1 MQITFDPHIA
11 NECDETLCII
21 AQAQP
26 DVVRMWLID
35 YNEDQDSETA
45 QPDTAQSVKA
55 AVAEVMRADTAPAQ
69 PETAQPETAPTWTPD
84 LAQPETAQPE
94 TATAQ
99 PETDCHGMVH
109 DGTIHSTPASKNA
122 DGSWRAKRG
131 HKEAY
136 EAAIAAATCNDAP
149 TPAPAPQGMPMP
161 NPASAAPATPPAPI
175 DYKTM
180 AERFMAKM
188 ADPDGL
194 PDEYE
199 AIYAALSIGYDDL
212 ETNQTSI
219 ARLSAYMDAVD
230 NGDDHDG
237 CVRHAMSA
245 DQ

>member
-1 MQITFDPHIA
+1 MQITFDPHNAQECATIA
-11 NECDETLCII
+11 RLLGT
-21 AQAQP
+21 
-26 DVVRMWLID
+26 
-35 YNEDQDSETA
+35 TA
-45 QPDTAQSVKA
+45 QPDTAPA
-55 AVAEVMRADTAPAQ
+55 AQPDTATAQPDTAPTWTPDQAQ
-69 PETAQPETAPTWTPD
+69 PDTATAQPETAP
-84 LAQPETAQPE
+84 E
-94 TATAQ
+94 Q

-109 DGTIHSTPASKNA
+109 DDTIHSTPASKNA

-131 HKEAY
+131 QKEAY
-136 EAAIAAATCNDAP
+136 DAAIAAATGKDA
-149 TPAPAPQGMPMP
+149 PAPAPQGMPMP
-161 NPASAAPATPPAPI
+161 QPASAAPATPPAPI

-194 PDEYE
+194 PAEYE
-199 AIYAALSIGYDDL
+199 AIYTALSIGYDDL

-245 DQ
+245 

>member
-1 MQITFDPHIA
+1 MQITFDPHNA
-11 NECDETLCII
+11 ADMQSM
-21 AQAQP
+21 AQIVNFLTDNADSP
-26 DVVRMWLID
+26 DV
-35 YNEDQDSETA
+35 
-45 QPDTAQSVKA
+45 P
-55 AVAEVMRADTAPAQ
+55 DTAPAQ
-69 PETAQPETAPTWTPD
+69 PDTATAEPETAH
-84 LAQPETAQPE
+84 PETAHPD
-94 TATAQ
+94 TAQ

-109 DGTIHSTPASKNA
+109 DDTIHSTPASKNA

-131 HKEAY
+131 QKEAY
-136 EAAIAAATCNDAP
+136 EAAIAAATQAP
-149 TPAPAPQGMPMP
+149 APADAPAPQGMPMP

-194 PDEYE
+194 PAEYE

>member
-1 MQITFDPHIA
+1 MQITFDPHNAQECATIA
-11 NECDETLCII
+11 LLLGTTVP
-21 AQAQP
+21 A
-26 DVVRMWLID
+26 
-35 YNEDQDSETA
+35 A
-45 QPDTAQSVKA
+45 QPDTAQSVEA
-55 AVAEVMRADTAPAQ
+55 AVAEVMRPDTAPAQ
-69 PETAQPETAPTWTPD
+69 PETAPA
-84 LAQPETAQPE
+84 AQPD

-109 DGTIHSTPASKNA
+109 DDTIHSTPASKNA

-131 HKEAY
+131 QKEAY
-136 EAAIAAATCNDAP
+136 EAAIAAATGKDA
-149 TPAPAPQGMPMP
+149 PAPAPQGMPMP
-161 NPASAAPATPPAPI
+161 QPASAAPATPPAPI

-194 PDEYE
+194 PAEYE
-199 AIYAALSIGYDDL
+199 AIYTALSIGYDDL

-245 DQ
+245 

>member
-1 MQITFDPHIA
+1 MQITFNPHDPM
-11 NECDETLCII
+11 ECDETLGFI

-26 DVVRMWLID
+26 CVVKMWLID
-35 YNEDQDSETA
+35 YNESQDADTPPAQTA
-45 QPDTAQSVKA
+45 EPDTAPA
-55 AVAEVMRADTAPAQ
+55 AQ
-69 PETAQPETAPTWTPD
+69 PETAQPETAQPD
-84 LAQPETAQPE
+84 TAP
-94 TATAQ
+94 AQ

-109 DGTIHSTPASKNA
+109 DDAIHSTPASKNA

-131 HKEAY
+131 QKEAY
-136 EAAIAAATCNDAP
+136 EAAIAAATAP
-149 TPAPAPQGMPMP
+149 ATAPAPQGMPMP
-161 NPASAAPATPPAPI
+161 QPASAAPATPPAPI

-194 PDEYE
+194 PAEYE
-199 AIYAALSIGYDDL
+199 AIYTALSIGYDDL

-245 DQ
+245 

>member
-1 MQITFDPHIA
+1 MQITFDPHNVQECATIA
-11 NECDETLCII
+11 RLLGTTVP
-21 AQAQP
+21 A
-26 DVVRMWLID
+26 
-35 YNEDQDSETA
+35 ETA
-45 QPDTAQSVKA
+45 
-55 AVAEVMRADTAPAQ
+55 RADGLTVTDGPTPPFEPSQMTPLAEGAPQ
-69 PETAQPETAPTWTPD
+69 YIEGEVTP
-84 LAQPETAQPE
+84 
-94 TATAQ
+94 AQ

-109 DGTIHSTPASKNA
+109 DTTIHSTPPSFNA
-122 DGSWRAKRG
+122 DGSYRAKRG
-131 HKEAY
+131 AKEAY
-136 EAAIAAATCNDAP
+136 EAAVAAATAQAAPAAMP
-149 TPAPAPQGMPMP
+149 TPAPSPQGMPMP

-194 PDEYE
+194 PVEYE

-245 DQ
+245 

>member
-1 MQITFDPHIA
+1 MQITFDPHNA
-11 NECDETLCII
+11 QECDETLGFI

-26 DVVRMWLID
+26 CVVKMWLID
-35 YNEDQDSETA
+35 YNESQDADTPPAQTAEPETA
-45 QPDTAQSVKA
+45 SP
-55 AVAEVMRADTAPAQ
+55 APEQ
-69 PETAQPETAPTWTPD
+69 PETASPTPEQPE
-84 LAQPETAQPE
+84 
-94 TATAQ
+94 TAQ
-99 PETDCHGMVH
+99 PETDCHGMTH
-109 DGTIHSTPASKNA
+109 DDAIHSTPASKNA

-131 HKEAY
+131 QKEAY
-136 EAAIAAATCNDAP
+136 EAAIAAATGKDA
-149 TPAPAPQGMPMP
+149 PAPAPQGMPVP
-161 NPASAAPATPPAPI
+161 QPASAAPATPPAPI

-194 PDEYE
+194 PAEYE
-199 AIYAALSIGYDDL
+199 AIYTALSIGYDDL

-245 DQ
+245 

>member
-1 MQITFDPHIA
+1 MQITFDPHNVQECATIA
-11 NECDETLCII
+11 RLLGT
-21 AQAQP
+21 
-26 DVVRMWLID
+26 
-35 YNEDQDSETA
+35 TA
-45 QPDTAQSVKA
+45 QPDTAPAQP
-55 AVAEVMRADTAPAQ
+55 DTAPA
-69 PETAQPETAPTWTPD
+69 AQPETAP
-84 LAQPETAQPE
+84 AAQPE
-94 TATAQ
+94 TATEQ
-99 PETDCHGMVH
+99 PAGETDCHGMTH
-109 DGTIHSTPASKNA
+109 DDAIHSTPASKNA

-131 HKEAY
+131 QKEAY
-136 EAAIAAATCNDAP
+136 EAAIAAATGKDA
-149 TPAPAPQGMPMP
+149 PAPAPQGMPVP
-161 NPASAAPATPPAPI
+161 QPASAAPATPPAPI

-194 PDEYE
+194 PAEYE

-245 DQ
+245 

>member
-1 MQITFDPHIA
+1 MQITFDPHNA
-11 NECDETLCII
+11 ADMQSM
-21 AQAQP
+21 AQLVNFLTGNADSP
-26 DVVRMWLID
+26 DVPD
-35 YNEDQDSETA
+35 TA
-45 QPDTAQSVKA
+45 QPDTAQPDTA
-55 AVAEVMRADTAPAQ
+55 TAPAQ
-69 PETAQPETAPTWTPD
+69 PD
-84 LAQPETAQPE
+84 
-94 TATAQ
+94 
-99 PETDCHGMVH
+99 TDCHGMTH
-109 DGTIHSTPASKNA
+109 DDAIHSTPASKNA

-131 HKEAY
+131 QKEAY
-136 EAAIAAATCNDAP
+136 EAAIAAATGKD
-149 TPAPAPQGMPMP
+149 APAPTAMPVP
-161 NPASAAPATPPAPI
+161 QPASAAPATPPAPI

-194 PDEYE
+194 PAEYE

-245 DQ
+245 

>member
-1 MQITFDPHIA
+1 MQITFDPHNVQECATIA
-11 NECDETLCII
+11 RLLGTT
-21 AQAQP
+21 APA
-26 DVVRMWLID
+26 
-35 YNEDQDSETA
+35 A
-45 QPDTAQSVKA
+45 QPDTAP
-55 AVAEVMRADTAPAQ
+55 AETPRADGLTATEQ
-69 PETAQPETAPTWTPD
+69 PEPTTPD
-84 LAQPETAQPE
+84 QPDTS
-94 TATAQ
+94 
-99 PETDCHGMVH
+99 ETDCHGMVH
-109 DGTIHSTPASKNA
+109 DDTIHSTPASKNA

-131 HKEAY
+131 QKEAY
-136 EAAIAAATCNDAP
+136 DAAIAAATQGP
-149 TPAPAPQGMPMP
+149 TPAPQGMPMP
-161 NPASAAPATPPAPI
+161 QPASAAPATPPAPI

-194 PDEYE
+194 PAEYE

-245 DQ
+245 

>member
-1 MQITFDPHIA
+1 MQITFDPHNA
-11 NECDETLCII
+11 QECDETLGFI

-26 DVVRMWLID
+26 CVVKMWLID
-35 YNEDQDSETA
+35 YNESQDADTPPAQTAPA
-45 QPDTAQSVKA
+45 QPDTAPA
-55 AVAEVMRADTAPAQ
+55 AEPDTAPAH
-69 PETAQPETAPTWTPD
+69 PSG
-84 LAQPETAQPE
+84 
-94 TATAQ
+94 
-99 PETDCHGMVH
+99 ETDCHGMVH
-109 DGTIHSTPASKNA
+109 DDTIHSTPASKNA

-131 HKEAY
+131 QKEAY
-136 EAAIAAATCNDAP
+136 EAAIAAATGKDA
-149 TPAPAPQGMPMP
+149 PAPAPQGMPVP
-161 NPASAAPATPPAPI
+161 QPASAAPATPPAPI

-194 PDEYE
+194 PAEYE

-245 DQ
+245 

>member
-1 MQITFDPHIA
+1 MQITFDPHNA
-11 NECDETLCII
+11 QECDETLGFI

-26 DVVRMWLID
+26 CVVKMWLID
-35 YNEDQDSETA
+35 YNESQDA
-45 QPDTAQSVKA
+45 DTP
-55 AVAEVMRADTAPAQ
+55 RADGLTVTDGPTPPFEPSQMTPLAEGAPQYIKGEVTPAQ
-69 PETAQPETAPTWTPD
+69 PETVAAQPD
-84 LAQPETAQPE
+84 
-94 TATAQ
+94 
-99 PETDCHGMVH
+99 TDCHGMTH
-109 DGTIHSTPASKNA
+109 DDAIHSTPASKNA

-131 HKEAY
+131 QKEAY
-136 EAAIAAATCNDAP
+136 EAAIAAATGKDAP
-149 TPAPAPQGMPMP
+149 VPQGMPVP
-161 NPASAAPATPPAPI
+161 QPASAAPATPPAPI

-194 PDEYE
+194 PAEYE

>member
-1 MQITFDPHIA
+1 MQITFDPHNAQECATIA
-11 NECDETLCII
+11 LLLGTTVP
-21 AQAQP
+21 A
-26 DVVRMWLID
+26 
-35 YNEDQDSETA
+35 A
-45 QPDTAQSVKA
+45 QPDTAQSVEA
-55 AVAEVMRADTAPAQ
+55 AVAEVMRPDTAPAQ
-69 PETAQPETAPTWTPD
+69 PETAPAAQPETAPA
-84 LAQPETAQPE
+84 AQPD

-109 DGTIHSTPASKNA
+109 DDTIHSTPASKNA

-131 HKEAY
+131 QKEAY
-136 EAAIAAATCNDAP
+136 EAAIAAATGKDA
-149 TPAPAPQGMPMP
+149 PAPAPQGMPMP
-161 NPASAAPATPPAPI
+161 QPASAAPATPPAPI

-194 PDEYE
+194 PAEYE
-199 AIYAALSIGYDDL
+199 AIYTALSIGYDDL

-245 DQ
+245 

>member
-1 MQITFDPHIA
+1 MQITFDPHNA
-11 NECDETLCII
+11 QECDETLGFI

-26 DVVRMWLID
+26 HVVKMWLID
-35 YNEDQDSETA
+35 YNESQD
-45 QPDTAQSVKA
+45 
-55 AVAEVMRADTAPAQ
+55 ADTAPADTPPADGLTVTDGPTPSFEPSQMTPIAEGAPQYIQGEVTPTQ
-69 PETAQPETAPTWTPD
+69 PD
-84 LAQPETAQPE
+84 
-94 TATAQ
+94 TAQ
-99 PETDCHGMVH
+99 PETDCHGMTH
-109 DGTIHSTPASKNA
+109 DDAIHSTPASKNA

-131 HKEAY
+131 QKEAY
-136 EAAIAAATCNDAP
+136 EAAIAAATQG
-149 TPAPAPQGMPMP
+149 PAESAPQGTPMP
-161 NPASAAPATPPAPI
+161 QPASAAPATPPAPI

-194 PDEYE
+194 PAEYE
-199 AIYAALSIGYDDL
+199 AIYTALSIGYDDL

-245 DQ
+245 

>member
-1 MQITFDPHIA
+1 MQITFDPH
-11 NECDETLCII
+11 NPTECDETLGFI

-26 DVVRMWLID
+26 CVVKMWLID
-35 YNEDQDSETA
+35 YNESQNSETAPA
-45 QPDTAQSVKA
+45 QPDTAPA
-55 AVAEVMRADTAPAQ
+55 AQ
-69 PETAQPETAPTWTPD
+69 PDTVAAQPETAP
-84 LAQPETAQPE
+84 
-94 TATAQ
+94 AQ
-99 PETDCHGMVH
+99 PETDCHGMTH
-109 DGTIHSTPASKNA
+109 DDAIHSTPASKNA

-131 HKEAY
+131 QKEAY
-136 EAAIAAATCNDAP
+136 EAAIAAATGKDA
-149 TPAPAPQGMPMP
+149 PAPAPQGMPVP
-161 NPASAAPATPPAPI
+161 QPASAAPATPPAPI

-194 PDEYE
+194 PAEYE
-199 AIYAALSIGYDDL
+199 AIYTALSIGYDDL

-245 DQ
+245 